1 MKKTRCSGCNST
13 HTAHTIGYFD
23 YCDTCYHNYQ
33 IDQQERAQH
42 LTRQQLGDPD
52 NYAFNHDYQK

>member
-23 YCDTCYHNYQ
+23 YCDTCYHNYL
-33 IDQQERAQH
+33 IDQQEQAQQ
-42 LTRQQLGDPD
+42 LTRQQLVKPD
-52 NYAFNHDYQK
+52 NYDYHK